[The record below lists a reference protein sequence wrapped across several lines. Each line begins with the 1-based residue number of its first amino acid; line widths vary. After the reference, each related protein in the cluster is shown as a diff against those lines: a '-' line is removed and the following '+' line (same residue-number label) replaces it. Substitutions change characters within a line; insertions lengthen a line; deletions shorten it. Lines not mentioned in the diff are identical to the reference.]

1 MNAAQEPPAKRQRL
15 SYNSSVASG
24 DELNV
29 LLVGSSDLCQ
39 PIATALLQVKFDR
52 RARKRHDKDDA
63 AVAAL
68 RRHCSFEKP
77 TQQRKVH
84 MVEEWSE
91 FLPRT
96 NTNKNNVCMDH
107 VVLVVTPS
115 NVDASLRRLKEA
127 ANVLEDSCVALQRV
141 SVVLMME
148 PVHGFRDAEPITS
161 RLFRRKRKREA
172 SLFGAPVPHFPCQV
186 QERKSHL
193 AVSRMILQRAKL
205 GIRQG
210 SSTLPNVSPMIFAS
224 YS

>member
-1 MNAAQEPPAKRQRL
+1 
-15 SYNSSVASG
+15 
-24 DELNV
+24 LNV
-29 LLVGSSDLCQ
+29 LLVGPSDLCQ
-39 PIATALLQVKFDR
+39 PIASALLQVKFDR
-52 RARKRHDKDDA
+52 RAHKRHDKDDA

-77 TQQRKVH
+77 TQQRNIH

-91 FLPRT
+91 FLPRI
-96 NTNKNNVCMDH
+96 NNKEDVCMDH

-127 ANVLEDSCVALQRV
+127 ANVLEDSYVALQRV

-161 RLFRRKRKREA
+161 RLFRRKRRKEQA
-172 SLFGAPVPHFPCQV
+172 SLFSAPVPHFPCQV

-205 GIRQG
+205 GIRHG